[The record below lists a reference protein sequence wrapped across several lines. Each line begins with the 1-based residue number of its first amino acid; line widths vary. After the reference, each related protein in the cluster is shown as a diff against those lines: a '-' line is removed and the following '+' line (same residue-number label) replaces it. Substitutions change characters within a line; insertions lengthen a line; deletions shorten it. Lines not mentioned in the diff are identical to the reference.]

1 MDLGI
6 KGKRAL
12 VFGSSAG
19 MGRGVAE
26 ALAAEGVDVVITSRY
41 QDKLDPIAAEMA
53 SKYGVRVEAKACD
66 LGKDGDLDELL
77 DFTMDRFGGIDIQFN
92 NCGGP
97 PRLLPGEA
105 DLGLWR
111 EWFEII
117 VVAAIKATGT
127 MLPGM
132 RERQWGRVLCMTS
145 SNLIFA
151 KPDNVMSG
159 SLRMAVSG
167 WAKALS
173 QEVGPDGV
181 TVNCL
186 VPGRIYT
193 ERVILGDKT
202 RAERQGVTPE
212 DINERMRLMTPMRR
226 NGTVE
231 EMAATAAFL
240 SSQQAGYITGSVI
253 RVDGGKAQINL

>member
-12 VFGSSAG
+12 ILGSSAG

-26 ALAAEGVDVVITSRY
+26 ALAAEGVDIVITGRH
-41 QDKLDPIAAEMA
+41 QDKLDPIAAAMA
-53 SKYGVRVEAKACD
+53 AQYGVRVEAKACD
-66 LGKDGDLDELL
+66 LGRDGDLDRLMDFAL
-77 DFTMDRFGGIDIQFN
+77 DKFGGIDIQFN

-105 DLGLWR
+105 DLKLWR

-117 VVAAIKATGT
+117 VMAAINATSRV
-127 MLPGM
+127 LPGM
-132 RERQWGRVLCMTS
+132 RERKWGRVLCMTT
-145 SNLIFA
+145 SNLLAA
-151 KPDNVMSG
+151 KQDNVMSG
-159 SLRMAVSG
+159 SLRLAVAG

-193 ERVILGDKT
+193 ERVKLGDET
-202 RAERQGVTPE
+202 RAKRLGTTPE
-212 DINERMRLMTPMRR
+212 QVAESMRKNTPMRR
-226 NGTVE
+226 DGKVE

-240 SSQQAGYITGSVI
+240 ASRQAGYITGSVI
-253 RVDGGKAQINL
+253 RVDGGKAQSNL